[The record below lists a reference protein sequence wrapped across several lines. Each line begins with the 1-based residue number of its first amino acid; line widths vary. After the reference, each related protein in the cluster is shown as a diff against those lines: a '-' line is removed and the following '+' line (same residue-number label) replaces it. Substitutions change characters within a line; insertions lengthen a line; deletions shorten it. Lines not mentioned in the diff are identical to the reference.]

1 MCFDVVFINAQYP
14 NAFSP
19 NGDNEQN
26 KTFKPTQGRFVEFRM
41 LIYNRWGVIIFSSTD
56 SEIGWD
62 GTTNGQ
68 EASPGAYVYQVNFTD
83 SNNRSFQRTGTL
95 VLIR

>member
-1 MCFDVVFINAQYP
+1 MCFDVAFANAQYP

-19 NGDNEQN
+19 NGDGVND
-26 KTFKPTQGRFVEFRM
+26 TFKATQGRFVEFSM
-41 LIYNRWGVIIFSSTD
+41 VIYNRWGVIIFSTTD
-56 SEIGWD
+56 PEIGWD

-68 EASPGAYVYQVNFTD
+68 EASPGAYVYQVNYTD
-83 SNNRSFQRTGTL
+83 ANNRSYQRTGTL